1 MKRKEKDRLVRIPI
15 GTSEHPIIM
24 RIYRKSLQPTALFS
38 DTANEMIAEYGAK
51 AVRVKHLLN
60 GVPYLSFVTREEAGK
75 QEDSA
80 MLTPVTREAK
90 KYKLGSKKI
99 MEEILL
105 EADTEVRAEPLI
117 DVVLVPMKTADPG
130 SLIDMEIRSFEL
142 PAKNE
147 NQDQDEDRLP
157 DGMDLAEDKG
167 NANDIQKCDEN
178 KTQKAE
184 EEEYDTIRV
193 CVEKLSSGY
202 VLRDNDGWSEC
213 FESEKNLLNAITE
226 RVDHATVADD
236 YDLGYI
242 LEMRIKPVA
251 TLEGFYDFMKGGS
264 R

>member
-1 MKRKEKDRLVRIPI
+1 MNRKVKDRLVRIPI
-15 GTSEHPIIM
+15 GTSEHPILM
-24 RIYRKSLQPTALFS
+24 RIYRKAKSPIALFS
-38 DTANEMIAEYGAK
+38 DTANEMIAEYGAE
-51 AVRVKHLLN
+51 AVCVRHLLN
-60 GVPYLSFVTREEAGK
+60 GTPYLSFITREQAVK

-90 KYKLGSKKI
+90 KYRLGSKKI

-105 EADTEVRAEPLI
+105 DADTEVRAKPLI
-117 DVVLVPMKTADPG
+117 DVVLVPMKTADLG

-193 CVEKLSSGY
+193 CIEKLSSGY
-202 VLRDNDGWSEC
+202 VLRDDDGWSEC
-213 FESEKNLLNAITE
+213 FESEKNLLDAITE
-226 RVDHATVADD
+226 RVNHATMADD
-236 YDLGYI
+236 YDLGYV

-251 TLEGFYDFMKGGS
+251 THKGFYDFMKGGA